1 VSDLLSVLR
10 DNLVTI
16 GAMMEVVLVYCLL
29 LFLDMSMA
37 LLDCSVVEKSVNC
50 SCENWYSS
58 HEIFKISDLENIT
71 HHVDSQIENLS
82 LTKCSKLRLEL
93 FPPYPALVRNILIK
107 DMNHVVISLSKDMPH
122 LNISIHNVLH
132 IQYMPMEEKIE
143 TQQSSQS
150 VVTYVAISLS
160 VLLILALSIFLSIL
174 LWTWLS
180 SKDNGDAKKVSRAQS
195 WRYEASLYV
204 NPPSQLH
211 HQQPVLVQPPPFP
224 DFILPSTSSRN
235 EPPDS
240 VTSSPMLRTKNN
252 CMAEVDLVRTSLPV
266 QRDRQRMDTPPAYR
280 EPVDSLAIYQDT
292 FRTSDGE
299 YSANEMLTLAH
310 KYR

>member
-29 LFLDMSMA
+29 VFLDMSMA
-37 LLDCSVVEKSVNC
+37 SLDCSVVEKSVNC

-160 VLLILALSIFLSIL
+160 VLLILALGIFLSIL

-280 EPVDSLAIYQDT
+280 EPVDSLAIYPDT

>member
-1 VSDLLSVLR
+1 VSVFLSVLR
-10 DNLVTI
+10 DSLVTI
-16 GAMMEVVLVYCLL
+16 GAMMKVVLVYCLL
-29 LFLDMSMA
+29 VFLDMSMA
-37 LLDCSVVEKSVNC
+37 SLDCSVVEKSVNC

-71 HHVDSQIENLS
+71 HHVESQIENLS

-143 TQQSSQS
+143 TQKSSQN

-224 DFILPSTSSRN
+224 DFILPSTSSRY
-235 EPPDS
+235 S
-240 VTSSPMLRTKNN
+240 FSSLH
-252 CMAEVDLVRTSLPV
+252 S
-266 QRDRQRMDTPPAYR
+266 
-280 EPVDSLAIYQDT
+280 
-292 FRTSDGE
+292 
-299 YSANEMLTLAH
+299 
-310 KYR
+310 

>member
-1 VSDLLSVLR
+1 
-10 DNLVTI
+10 
-16 GAMMEVVLVYCLL
+16 MMGVLVFFFVV
-29 LFLDMSMA
+29 FLDMTIAS
-37 LLDCSVVEKSVNC
+37 LDCLVVDKSVNC
-50 SCENWYSS
+50 SCDDWYSS

-71 HHVDSQIENLS
+71 QHVNSQIETLS

-93 FPPYPALVRNILIK
+93 FPPYPVLIRKILVK

-132 IQYMPMEEKIE
+132 IQYMPMEETIE
-143 TQQSSQS
+143 TQQNSQS

-160 VLLILALSIFLSIL
+160 ALLILVLSIFLSIL
-174 LWTWLS
+174 LCTWLN

-204 NPPSQLH
+204 NPPSQRP
-211 HQQPVLVQPPPFP
+211 HQQPVLVHPPPFP

-235 EPPDS
+235 ESPDS

-252 CMAEVDLVRTSLPV
+252 YMAEVDLVRTSLPV
-266 QRDRQRMDTPPAYR
+266 QREWQRMDTPPAYR
-280 EPVDSLAIYQDT
+280 EPVDSLAIYPDT

-310 KYR
+310 KYRYNKD